1 MTLLKCCTQYA
12 SKLENSAVATELEKV
27 SFHFNLKKEQYQR
40 SFKLPHNCI
49 HFAHYLPRLCSKSLQ
64 RGFSSMWTKNF
75 QMYKLGL
82 KKAEEPEI
90 KLPTFIGSQ
99 RKQGNFRKTS
109 TSVSLTMWKSLC
121 GSHKLWKIL
130 KEMGIS
136 DHITCL
142 LRNLHAGQGAM
153 VRTLHGTTDW
163 LVQNSERSMT
173 RLYIVT
179 LVI

>member
-1 MTLLKCCTQYA
+1 MLHVQTTEQLHLLLMIVK
-12 SKLENSAVATELEKV
+12 
-27 SFHFNLKKEQYQR
+27 
-40 SFKLPHNCI
+40 
-49 HFAHYLPRLCSKSLQ
+49 LCSKSFKV
-64 RGFSSMWTKNF
+64 GFSSTWIKKL

-153 VRTLHGTTDW
+153 VEPYMEQRIDWFKIQKGAWQGCILSPCLFNLYAEYIMWNARLMNHKLGSGLLGEISTTSDM
-163 LVQNSERSMT
+163 QM
-173 RLYIVT
+173 IPF
-179 LVI
+179 

>member
-1 MTLLKCCTQYA
+1 MLLKCYTQYV
-12 SKLENSAVATELEKV
+12 SKFGNLISGHRAGKGQFSFQPQRRSMSKNVQTIVQLP
-27 SFHFNLKKEQYQR
+27 SFHL
-40 SFKLPHNCI
+40 LV
-49 HFAHYLPRLCSKSLQ
+49 RLCSKSFKL
-64 RGFSSMWTKNF
+64 RFSSTWIKNF

-82 KKAEEPEI
+82 KKAKEPEI

-99 RKQGNFRKTS
+99 RKQGDFRKTS
-109 TSVSLTMWKSLC
+109 TSVSLTTWKSLC

-136 DHITCL
+136 DNITCL

-153 VRTLHGTTDW
+153 VRTLYGTTDW

-179 LVI
+179 LFI